1 MAQVRPLKI
10 QSRDRTGT
18 GGARATRK
26 AGLIPGVMYGGKD
39 KPAAIAIETRELE
52 KAITGGG
59 RFTSS
64 LFDVEIAGATTRVV
78 PRAVQFDPVTDRP
91 VHFDL
96 FRLEA
101 GSTVALFIPVRFTG
115 QELSAGIKRGGVL
128 NIVRHEV
135 ELNCPVDNIPAELIG
150 DLTTLNIN
158 DSLHISAI
166 ELPKGVTPV
175 ISGRD
180 FTIATIA
187 APSVKAVDVEAPVVE
202 GEAAA
207 AAPAAGT
214 KAAPAK
220 AGAAAPAKAA
230 AAPAAK
236 KK

>member
-10 QSRDRTGT
+10 QSRARTGT

-52 KAITGGG
+52 KAITTGG

-64 LFDVEIAGATTRVV
+64 LFDVEIAGAKTRVV

-115 QELSAGIKRGGVL
+115 QEVSPGIKRGGVL

-166 ELPKGVTPV
+166 DLPKGVTPV

-187 APSVKAVDVEAPVVE
+187 APSVKAADVEAPAAE
-202 GEAAA
+202 GDAA
-207 AAPAAGT
+207 AAPAAGA

>member
-10 QSRDRTGT
+10 QSRERTGT

-52 KAITGGG
+52 KAITTGG

-101 GSTVALFIPVRFTG
+101 GSKVALYIPVRFVN
-115 QELSAGIKRGGVL
+115 QESSPGIKRGGVL

-135 ELNCPVDNIPAELIG
+135 ELHCPVDNIPAELIG
-150 DLTTLNIN
+150 DLAGLNIN
-158 DSLHISAI
+158 DSLHISAFN
-166 ELPKGVTPV
+166 LPEGVTPV
-175 ISGRD
+175 IQGRD

-187 APSVKAVDVEAPVVE
+187 APSIKAADVEAPVAE

-207 AAPAAGT
+207 AAPAA
-214 KAAPAK
+214 AAK
-220 AGAAAPAKAA
+220 GAAPAKAA
-230 AAPAAK
+230 AAAPAAK
-236 KK
+236 AAPAKKK

>member
-26 AGLIPGVMYGGKD
+26 AGLIPGVVYGGKD

-52 KAITGGG
+52 KAITTGG

-64 LFDVEIAGATTRVV
+64 LFDIELAGAKTRVV

-115 QELSAGIKRGGVL
+115 QEVSPGIKRGGVL

-135 ELNCPVDNIPAELIG
+135 ELNCPVDNIPAELVG
-150 DLTTLNIN
+150 DLSTLNIN
-158 DSLHISAI
+158 DSLHISAFN
-166 ELPKGVTPV
+166 LPAGVTPV
-175 ISGRD
+175 ITGRD
-180 FTIATIA
+180 FTVATIA
-187 APSVKAVDVEAPVVE
+187 APSVKSADEEAPAAE
-202 GEAAA
+202 GDAA
-207 AAPAAGT
+207 AAPAAGA

-220 AGAAAPAKAA
+220 AGAAPAKAA
-230 AAPAAK
+230 AAPAPK

>member
-26 AGLIPGVMYGGKD
+26 AGLIPGVVYGGKD

-52 KAITGGG
+52 KAITTGG

-64 LFDVEIAGATTRVV
+64 LFDIELAGAKTRVV

-115 QELSAGIKRGGVL
+115 QEVSPGIKRGGVL

-135 ELNCPVDNIPAELIG
+135 ELNCPVDNIPAELVG
-150 DLTTLNIN
+150 DLSTLNIN
-158 DSLHISAI
+158 DSLHISAFN
-166 ELPKGVTPV
+166 LPAGVTPV
-175 ISGRD
+175 ITGRD

-187 APSVKAVDVEAPVVE
+187 APSVKAADEEAPAAE

-207 AAPAAGT
+207 AAAPAKGAPAA
-214 KAAPAK
+214 KAAPA
-220 AGAAAPAKAA
+220 AAAPAK
-230 AAPAAK
+230 K
-236 KK
+236 K